1 MFFLKPSP
9 TKMQDQLEKLHAH
22 TQQKK
27 NFFPGQR
34 ATEEVE
40 LSIRMHWLQRARI
53 FLWFLILGVVSPG
66 IIFIFFE
73 YVRLP
78 ATYQIILNLVI
89 IFYFLLAWLLTLIE
103 FIKSE
108 FTIMVVTNERVVDI
122 TQKSIFDWQI
132 AETNLD
138 RIQEVGGQ
146 THGFWLTF
154 FNVGQ
159 LEIQTAGSD
168 IPLLMNFVKSPQMTA
183 RKILD
188 VQKNSQAR
196 RRTSDFSKR
205 ESDQVQRRAGE
216 SFSEEELRQMR
227 KKADTDSGRKSS
239 DSL

>member
-9 TKMQDQLEKLHAH
+9 AKIQNQIEKLHVH
-22 TQQKK
+22 THQKK

-34 ATEEVE
+34 ESEEVQ

-53 FLWFLILGVVSPG
+53 FMWFLILGVASPG

-78 ATYQIILNLVI
+78 ENYQIVLNLVI
-89 IFYFLLAWLLTLIE
+89 IFYFLMAWLLTLIE

-108 FTIMVVTNERVVDI
+108 FTIVVVTNERVVDI

-188 VQKNSQAR
+188 VQKASQSR
-196 RRTSDFSKR
+196 RRTSDFGKR

-216 SFSEEELRQMR
+216 NFAEEELRQMR
-227 KKADTDSGRKSS
+227 KKIDSESGRKSG